1 MRTNNSNIRN
11 LIVSVYFVL
20 IVLAIFSAIVF
31 NSFKHL
37 TSNPFLTFVLIV
49 VVFGAIFFVVH
60 RVSRYFEYD
69 SDGMKVVVI
78 NKGLLLS
85 DYINYREHIVEFD
98 KERLVAFKFNNYM
111 LYRTL
116 DLYIR
121 DRKGGKRKETF
132 NVTLV
137 PKKKRRYIRQS
148 LGKIIKI
155 NANPL

>member
-49 VVFGAIFFVVH
+49 VVFGLIFFVVH

-69 SDGMKVVVI
+69 SDGMKVVII

-85 DYINYREHIVEFD
+85 DYINYREHIIEFD
-98 KERLVAFKFNNYM
+98 KDRLVAFKFNNYM

-121 DRKGGKRKETF
+121 DRKGGKKKETF

-148 LGKIIKI
+148 LGKIIKM

>member
-49 VVFGAIFFVVH
+49 VVFAAIFFVVH

-121 DRKGGKRKETF
+121 DRKGGKKKETF

-148 LGKIIKI
+148 LSKIIKI

>member
-11 LIVSVYFVL
+11 VIVSVYFVL

-49 VVFGAIFFVVH
+49 VVFGLIFFVVH

-69 SDGMKVVVI
+69 SDGMKVVII

-85 DYINYREHIVEFD
+85 DYINYREHVIEFD
-98 KERLVAFKFNNYM
+98 KDRLVAFKFNNYM

-121 DRKGGKRKETF
+121 DRKGGKKKETF
-132 NVTLV
+132 NVTLL

-148 LGKIIKI
+148 LGKIIKM